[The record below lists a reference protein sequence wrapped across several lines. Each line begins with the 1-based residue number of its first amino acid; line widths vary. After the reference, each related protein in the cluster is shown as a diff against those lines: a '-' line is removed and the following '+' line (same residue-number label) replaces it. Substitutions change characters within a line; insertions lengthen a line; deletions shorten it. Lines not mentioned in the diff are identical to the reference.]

1 MDDYIKLKKIYSTDR
16 HPYLLNAYKLVFLCQ
31 LREFFGT
38 SKVLELSHQETTKRQ
53 IKREA
58 VIKMENMNY
67 EFLLSIFKELTTEL
81 PEELIYRETDDFFEL
96 RSAETV

>member
-1 MDDYIKLKKIYSTDR
+1 
-16 HPYLLNAYKLVFLCQ
+16 
-31 LREFFGT
+31 
-38 SKVLELSHQETTKRQ
+38 
-53 IKREA
+53 
-58 VIKMENMNY
+58 MENMNY

>member
-1 MDDYIKLKKIYSTDR
+1 MTIPGCVTRKKLSQYCKQ
-16 HPYLLNAYKLVFLCQ
+16 FLW
-31 LREFFGT
+31 REFFGT

-53 IKREA
+53 IKRKA